1 MRPSMDRTRTVVRRD
16 GGEGISV
23 DDRLRELGVM
33 REQLMAVRDA
43 ALAAAAEATP
53 FFPANAAGTFAYFY
67 GTQQLRE
74 QFVGADWRI
83 DRTDGVETVVNEKLN
98 LKLGF
103 QNVDLACDE
112 ENLPRPRSPKG
123 AGAERA
129 CTGNLF
135 GHLPHDT
142 PKPDDSEPAT
152 FFLMV
157 DQDGATEL
165 SRPVVG
171 KRGYLGFVE
180 RIFLFDGGDLD
191 DLVVTGSPDQPSDG
205 GADEIEIK
213 IDRK

>member
-1 MRPSMDRTRTVVRRD
+1 MDKRITTVVRRD

-23 DDRLRELGVM
+23 DDRLRELGVT
-33 REQLMAVRDA
+33 RQQLMAVRDA

-53 FFPANAAGTFAYFY
+53 FFPANAAGTFSYFY

-74 QFVGADWRI
+74 QFVGEDWRI
-83 DRTDGVETVVNEKLN
+83 DRTDGVETVVNERLN
-98 LKLGF
+98 VKLGF

-135 GHLPHDT
+135 GHLPHVA
-142 PKPDDSEPAT
+142 PKPADSEPAT
-152 FFLMV
+152 FFVML
-157 DQDGATEL
+157 DPDGAAEL

-180 RIFLFDGGDLD
+180 RIFLFEGIDPDG
-191 DLVVTGSPDQPSDG
+191 VVVVDSPDQPSDG
-205 GADEIEIK
+205 GADEIELK